1 MSIANPFF
9 GVTDRD
15 ARSARISGFGRV
27 RRIPVLTSMQKF
39 RPDGVERGSKPR
51 APSQGLFALESVLN
65 VASTFRPAD
74 RQVWQCGVH
83 EKLSVTLLKVNMSRH
98 VRTKLEHSS

>member
-74 RQVWQCGVH
+74 RQVWCPR
-83 EKLSVTLLKVNMSRH
+83 KTFRDFLKVNTSRH

>member
-1 MSIANPFF
+1 M
-9 GVTDRD
+9 
-15 ARSARISGFGRV
+15 
-27 RRIPVLTSMQKF
+27 LTSMQKF